1 MSHRSGAVESPGISG
16 YLRRRSSLRSLTSS
30 EKAVGC
36 MRYRWISLAGLALSC
51 AGLAA
56 CNGGATN
63 SPPFTTGTATTTG
76 IKAQQLIVL
85 PGLPAGGK
93 FTYDIGVADATARR
107 YYLADRTNA
116 SLDIINLDSNAVRQ
130 VPGFTGQKPSNDAS
144 GPDGVVY
151 VPNGSVYVGDVNT
164 VKVVDPV
171 AGAVTAT
178 IPTGTAGFR
187 TDEGCYD
194 PDDKLVM
201 FANPADSPPYASFI
215 STTTNTVVAKLNF
228 PGSVGLEQCVY
239 DPGTK
244 KFLINNDGTPAN
256 PHGELDAILA
266 ATAVAGAPVIAQAYP
281 EGTCGP
287 AGLALGPNENLVVGC
302 DTPAGTQQITLI
314 MNAVSGAIVATI
326 GGVGGEDEVAYDP
339 KLNHY
344 YVAARDMTAN
354 GISQTGQTGATFTPV
369 LGVIDAA
376 TNMWLGNL
384 PTGANAHSVAVDSA
398 TGRVYV
404 PVPPTATAAGGV
416 QVFGP

>member
-1 MSHRSGAVESPGISG
+1 
-16 YLRRRSSLRSLTSS
+16 
-30 EKAVGC
+30 
-36 MRYRWISLAGLALSC
+36 MRFHWLSLAGLAAAC

-56 CNGGATN
+56 CNGGSAN
-63 SPPFTTGTATTTG
+63 APPFQTGAATTTG

-85 PGLPAGGK
+85 PGLPPGGK
-93 FTYDIGVADATARR
+93 FTYDIGAADATARR

-116 SLDIINLDSNAVRQ
+116 SLDIINLDTFAVRQ
-130 VPGFTGQKPSNDAS
+130 VFGGFTGQKPSNDLS
-144 GPDGVVY
+144 GPDGVAF
-151 VPNGSVYVGDVNT
+151 VPNGSVYVGDVNV

-171 AGAVTAT
+171 AGSVTAT

-215 STTTNTVVAKLNF
+215 STTTNTVVAKLMFN
-228 PGSVGLEQCVY
+228 GSIGLEQCAY

-244 KFLINNDGTPAN
+244 KFFINNDGTAAN

-266 ATAVAGAPVIAQAYP
+266 ATAVAGTPVIAQRFP
-281 EGTCGP
+281 EGNCGP
-287 AGLALGPNENLVVGC
+287 AGLALGPNENLLVGC
-302 DTPAGTQQITLI
+302 DAPAGSQQITLV
-314 MNAVSGAIVATI
+314 MNATSGAIVATI

-339 KLNHY
+339 KLNHC

-354 GISQTGQTGATFTPV
+354 GISQTGQPGAVFTPV

-376 TNMWLGNL
+376 TNTWLGNL

-398 TGRVYV
+398 TGRVFV
-404 PVPPTATAAGGV
+404 PVPPTATTSGGV